1 MRQKTTK
8 EGGDCQECKTQV
20 GEDKQWRRN
29 QGCRSLI
36 KDPAKAYTSNPSFTQ
51 QPPKRPLL
59 SSTTCKFL
67 RNKEPHPQ
75 ESVIHSSSI
84 HMSWFFGMQL
94 KV

>member
-1 MRQKTTK
+1 MP
-8 EGGDCQECKTQV
+8 
-20 GEDKQWRRN
+20 
-29 QGCRSLI
+29 QGRMAASGFSFFSLDS

-75 ESVIHSSSI
+75 ESVIHSSRNPDS
-84 HMSWFFGMQL
+84 GMKHTL
-94 KV
+94 HCHL